1 MYFPSLLSLLCF
13 HSVSSPSVDAVLQ
26 HSCPL
31 EEMVPQDLLWGAKS
45 AESQQRELWGWV
57 SSHPRAKT
65 ARDRSRRS
73 HAIEQPPRA
82 FAKLCSARVT
92 ELCPCRR
99 CDAHPARTASSPS
112 PVCLRGAAGGWLAS
126 GRASKTAHPPT
137 SVLPASSHAAGQDL
151 PQAWGSPTGCSRSG
165 EHPPNTSAGCKEQ
178 PRNHGPTTSRGAGF
192 RCWHEQNCTCE
203 GVEPGVSGHRHRT
216 SALSISEAYWDQC
229 LCPCVSLKPV
239 TTPQVP
245 AASWERWS
253 RAGCLQKRLK
263 L

>member
-1 MYFPSLLSLLCF
+1 M
-13 HSVSSPSVDAVLQ
+13 Q
-26 HSCPL
+26 RSCPL

-57 SSHPRAKT
+57 SSRPRAKT

-73 HAIEQPPRA
+73 HAIEQPPPPPVPLQSCA
-82 FAKLCSARVT
+82 QPRVT

-112 PVCLRGAAGGWLAS
+112 PVCLRGAAGRWLAS
-126 GRASKTAHPPT
+126 GRASKTASPPK
-137 SVLPASSHAAGQDL
+137 SVLPASSHTAGQDR
-151 PQAWGSPTGCSRSG
+151 PQAAPRVA
-165 EHPPNTSAGCKEQ
+165 PDPVSAHQIPQPAAKEQ

-192 RCWHEQNCTCE
+192 RRWHEQNCTCE
-203 GVEPGVSGHRHRT
+203 GVEPCVSGHRHRT
-216 SALSISEAYWDQC
+216 SALSISEAYWDQR
-229 LCPCVSLKPV
+229 LCPRVSLKPV

-253 RAGCLQKRLK
+253 RAGRLQKRLK